1 MLEAW
6 LYWFDTSYFMW
17 EICGV
22 VKSAFE
28 ISVHTERNQAAL
40 MQAEFFLTWELEKK
54 KNLFLSYMEN
64 LY

>member
-6 LYWFDTSYFMW
+6 LYWFDTSYLMW
-17 EICGV
+17 EIYGV

-28 ISVHTERNQAAL
+28 ISVHTENQASL

-54 KNLFLSYMEN
+54 
-64 LY
+64 

>member
-28 ISVHTERNQAAL
+28 ISIHTERNQAAL

-54 KNLFLSYMEN
+54 NLFLSYMEN